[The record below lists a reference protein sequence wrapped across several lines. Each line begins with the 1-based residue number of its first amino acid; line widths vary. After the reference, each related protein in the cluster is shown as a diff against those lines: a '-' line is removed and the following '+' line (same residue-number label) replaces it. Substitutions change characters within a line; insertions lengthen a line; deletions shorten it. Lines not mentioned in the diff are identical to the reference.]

1 MKKQLLTIAML
12 VSVFAAGNVLAGEDD
27 KNTDAPKEKIV
38 SEGKK
43 EALGAD
49 KKENQGEDGSGQV
62 KTSAAATGNTTK
74 AAPKKDGFFSKVF
87 GYAKSPFSWT
97 WEKKTPFAVGAV
109 VATAAR
115 LVYDNLDKIG
125 SKKADDVEDE
135 DDEDE
140 EDEA

>member
-1 MKKQLLTIAML
+1 MT
-12 VSVFAAGNVLAGEDD
+12 
-27 KNTDAPKEKIV
+27 
-38 SEGKK
+38 
-43 EALGAD
+43 
-49 KKENQGEDGSGQV
+49 
-62 KTSAAATGNTTK
+62 
-74 AAPKKDGFFSKVF
+74 
-87 GYAKSPFSWT
+87 
-97 WEKKTPFAVGAV
+97 VGAV